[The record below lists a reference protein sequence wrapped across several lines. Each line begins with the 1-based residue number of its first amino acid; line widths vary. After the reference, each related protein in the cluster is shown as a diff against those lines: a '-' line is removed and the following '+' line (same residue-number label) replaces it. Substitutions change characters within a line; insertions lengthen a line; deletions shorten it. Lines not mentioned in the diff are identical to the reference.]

1 MISAESILIRNKI
14 IGVLLRRARTDAH
27 KTVQQCAQTLGID
40 PAFIIRAEEGQES
53 LTLPQL
59 ESLAHILDAPL
70 SYFLETEDLPEDKPS
85 QQQLPYAQI
94 MHLRRK
100 IIGVTLRQA
109 RQQAGRTL
117 DEIAARLGY
126 TPEYLER
133 VELGEAYVPFVQ
145 LQVWGDMLGIPF
157 TAFTAEDV
165 LPVNAEQQS
174 ERAPTVLAHLP
185 PEVREF
191 IAKPINIPYLQIA
204 MNLSQMPAE
213 TLRQIASGL
222 LEITY

>member
-1 MISAESILIRNKI
+1 MVSAESILIRNKI
-14 IGVLLRRARTDAH
+14 IGALLRKARTDAK
-27 KTVQQCAQTLGID
+27 KTVQECAQTLGID
-40 PAFIIRAEEGQES
+40 PAFITRAEEGRES

-59 ESLAHILDAPL
+59 ESLGRILKTPL
-70 SYFLETEDLPEDKPS
+70 SYFLQTEELPEEAPS
-85 QQQLPYAQI
+85 QQRIPYPEI
-94 MHLRRK
+94 MQLRRK

-109 RQQAGRTL
+109 RQEAGRTL
-117 DEIAARLGY
+117 DEIASSLGY

-133 VELGEAYVPFVQ
+133 VEFGEAFVPLVQ

-165 LPVNAEQQS
+165 IPLSAEEPS
-174 ERAPTVLAHLP
+174 RRDLTGLDHLP
-185 PEVREF
+185 PEVRGF
-191 IAKPINIPYLQIA
+191 IVKPINIPYLQIA
-204 MNLSQMPAE
+204 MNLSEMPAE

>member
-1 MISAESILIRNKI
+1 MVSAESILIRNKI
-14 IGVLLRRARTDAH
+14 MGTLLRKARTDAK
-27 KTVQQCAQTLGID
+27 KTVQECAQTLGID
-40 PAFIIRAEEGQES
+40 PAFITRAEEGQES

-59 ESLAHILDAPL
+59 ESLGHILEAPL
-70 SYFLETEDLPEDKPS
+70 SYFLETEDLPAEGPS
-85 QQQLPYAQI
+85 LQRTPYPEI
-94 MHLRRK
+94 MRLRRK

-109 RQQAGRTL
+109 RQKAGRTL
-117 DEIAARLGY
+117 DEIASSLGY
-126 TPEYLER
+126 APEYLER
-133 VELGEAYVPFVQ
+133 VELGEAYVPLVQ
-145 LQVWGDMLGIPF
+145 LQVWGDMLGVPF
-157 TAFTAEDV
+157 TEFTAEDV
-165 LPVNAEQQS
+165 IPL
-174 ERAPTVLAHLP
+174 RAPAQSKRDLTVLDHLP